1 MLLKCKYVSVVN
13 EVGMKAVVRVALP
26 ECRLMEGRKE
36 REDDDKGEWKWME
49 GRWWT
54 DGGNKTIVAVG
65 RIGNSNKTQMNKLRQ
80 KDN

>member
-49 GRWWT
+49 GR
-54 DGGNKTIVAVG
+54 
-65 RIGNSNKTQMNKLRQ
+65 
-80 KDN
+80 